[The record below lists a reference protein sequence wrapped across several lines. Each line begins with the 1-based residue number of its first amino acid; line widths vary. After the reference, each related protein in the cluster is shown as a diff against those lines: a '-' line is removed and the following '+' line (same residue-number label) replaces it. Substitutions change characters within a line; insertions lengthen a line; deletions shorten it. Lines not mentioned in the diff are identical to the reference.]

1 MHIEVLKITNMRRM
15 LREKTHFKNK
25 QHFFNVKGKLFKFL

>member
-1 MHIEVLKITNMRRM
+1 MHIEELKIKNMTRI
-15 LREKTHFKNK
+15 LREKIHLKNK

>member
-1 MHIEVLKITNMRRM
+1 MHIEELKIKNERRI
-15 LREKTHFKNK
+15 LRGKIHLKNK